1 MSKTHKSSGKRRG
14 RIPPTDSGNAT
25 RLAKL
30 HGDRIRYVAKWNK
43 WLTWEGHRWVLDH
56 SNVNVMELAKDV
68 SPDLLRKASKI
79 KDKDGRKRAVHWAL
93 LSGNRAKIAAMVEL
107 ARGVDEIAINHQQLD
122 QDPYLFGVANG
133 VVDLRTGEL
142 RDGQPGDLMM
152 MGSSVAFDAEAK
164 APRWRQAMKEWF
176 PDEETRLYVKRL
188 AGAALIG
195 EQRDHLLVIHYGDG
209 GNGKGT
215 LVRAIAHTMG
225 DYFVTPHKA
234 LLVEQRHDPHETE
247 KAKLFRKRLAVA
259 VETDHR
265 QRLNEAEVKNLTGGD
280 AISGRRMREDPWEF
294 KPTHSLWLQTNYLP
308 EIHGRDQGIWRRI
321 RLVPWE
327 IEFTDDKDPD
337 LDQKLRDEAPGIL
350 NWLVEGA
357 LAYQEEGLD
366 MPPAVEI
373 ATADYRGS
381 EDILARFA
389 IDSDL
394 VFDQTLEI
402 ATADLTKAL
411 KEWCEAENIHSV
423 PSAKDLAPWLSSN
436 GAWKTRKRLESGKNP
451 VTVWVGVGFK
461 EDE

>member
-1 MSKTHKSSGKRRG
+1 MSKPRKSSGKRRG
-14 RIPPTDSGNAT
+14 QIPFTDSGNAK
-25 RLAKL
+25 RLVKL
-30 HGDRIRYVAKWNK
+30 HGDRIRYVANWNK
-43 WLTWEGHRWVLDH
+43 WLTWDGHRWVLDH

-68 SPDLLRKASKI
+68 SPELLRKASKLK
-79 KDKDGRKRAVHWAL
+79 KDRRKSAVRWAL
-93 LSGNRAKIAAMVEL
+93 QSGNRAKIAAMVEL

-122 QDPYLFGVANG
+122 RDPYLFGVLNG

-142 RDGQPGDLMM
+142 RDGEPGDLMM
-152 MGSSVAFDAEAK
+152 MASSVPFDAEAR
-164 APRWRQAMKEWF
+164 APRWLQAMTEWF
-176 PDEETRLYVKRL
+176 PDKETRRYVQRL

-215 LVRAIAHTMG
+215 LVRAIAYTMG

-234 LLVEQRHDPHETE
+234 LLVEQQHSPHDTE
-247 KAKLFRKRLAVA
+247 RAKLFRKRLAVA

-294 KPTHSLWLQTNYLP
+294 LPTHSLWLQTNYLP

-327 IEFTDDKDPD
+327 IEFTDNNKDPD
-337 LDQKLRDEAPGIL
+337 LDEKLRDEAPGIL
-350 NWLVEGA
+350 NWLIEGA

-366 MPPAVEI
+366 MPAVVAN

-389 IDSDL
+389 IDNDL
-394 VFDQTLEI
+394 VFERTLEI

-411 KEWCEAENIHSV
+411 KEWCEAENIHGV

-436 GAWKTRKRLESGKNP
+436 GARRTRKRLESGENP

-461 EDE
+461 GDE